1 VADRQDPALEPEDPA
16 LAVAARHA
24 LHDEELIAGFA
35 TDGDAADGAARA
47 RSLIERCVTCR
58 DLHAD
63 LVAIGAALGATEN
76 AEAVAA
82 SQRAPR
88 DFRLSFETANEL
100 RPGSVVRR
108 LRDRVMDAIG
118 SFSRPVGLSMASLGV
133 VGLVLGTLTFGG
145 LGGAALAPADNG
157 GPGAMGA
164 TAAPGAQATGGTSEV
179 AGPTGTALQSLRLST
194 FDSGPSAGP
203 AATDSRE
210 GTPPPGEA
218 TPGSGAPVNGGP
230 ALPALIVGG
239 SALLLAGGVAL
250 LILGSR
256 RREPIPGR

>member
-1 VADRQDPALEPEDPA
+1 MEPEDPA
-16 LAVAARHA
+16 LAIAARHA

-35 TDGDAADGAARA
+35 TDGDAADEAARA
-47 RSLIERCVTCR
+47 RSLAERCVTCR

-63 LVAIGAALGATEN
+63 LVAIGAALGSIEN
-76 AEAVAA
+76 AAAVAA

-88 DFRLSFETANEL
+88 DYRLSFETANAL
-100 RPGSVVRR
+100 RPGSAVRR
-108 LRDRVMDAIG
+108 LRDRILDAVR

-133 VGLVLGTLTFGG
+133 AGLVLGTLTFGG
-145 LGGAALAPADNG
+145 LGGAGMAPADNG
-157 GPGAMGA
+157 DTGAMGA
-164 TAAPGAQATGGTSEV
+164 TAAPGAPATAGTGEV
-179 AGPTGTALQSLRLST
+179 AAPTGAAVQSLRVST
-194 FDSGPSAGP
+194 FESEPSAGP

-210 GTPPPGEA
+210 ATPPPEEA
-218 TPGSGAPVNGGP
+218 TPGSGAPTAGGP

-250 LILGSR
+250 LLLGAR